1 MESAELWNTLIRGV
15 AVISFAFLYG
25 IGGTGGYNKLFR
37 RLLAPIVFICFML
50 YLRPFSWESLS
61 LLALIPVLWMGYGGG
76 EYETRVVYAIIS
88 GLVGGLICFIHGSNG
103 MAIFQFIT
111 TVFATCYLG
120 VLNPVVARRE
130 EFLIGALSVIGIAFT
145 V

>member
-1 MESAELWNTLIRGV
+1 METKELLLTLVRGL
-15 AVISFAFLYG
+15 AVVSYAFLYG
-25 IGGTGGYNKLFR
+25 VGGVQYKLIR
-37 RLLAPIVFICFML
+37 RLFAPIVFIAFML
-50 YLRPFSWESLS
+50 FLRPIGWESLS

-88 GLVGGLICFIHGSNG
+88 GLAGASVCFFHGSNG
-103 MAIFQFIT
+103 MAIFQFII
-111 TVFATCYLG
+111 TVFGTCYLG

>member
-1 MESAELWNTLIRGV
+1 MESVELWQTLIRGF
-15 AVISFAFLYG
+15 AVIVYAFMYG
-25 IGGTGGYNKLFR
+25 LGGMYNKLFR
-37 RLLAPIVFICFML
+37 RLLAPIVFIAFML
-50 YLRPFSWESLS
+50 FLSPFKWESLS

-76 EYETRVVYAIIS
+76 EYETRVVYAVIS

-103 MAIFQFIT
+103 MAIFQFIL
-111 TVFATCYLG
+111 TVFSTCYLG

>member
-1 MESAELWNTLIRGV
+1 METTELWQTLVRGT
-15 AVISFAFLYG
+15 AVVMYAFLYG
-25 IGGTGGYNKLFR
+25 LGGVRYKLFR
-37 RLLAPIVFICFML
+37 RLLAPIVFIAFML
-50 YLRPFSWESLS
+50 FLRPIGWESLS

-88 GLVGGLICFIHGSNG
+88 GLVGGLICFVHGSNG
-103 MAIFQFIT
+103 MAIFQFLL
-111 TVFATCYLG
+111 TVFSTCYLG

-130 EFLIGALSVIGIAFT
+130 EFLIGALSVLGIAFT

>member
-1 MESAELWNTLIRGV
+1 METTELWQTLIRGT
-15 AVISFAFLYG
+15 AVMSYAFLYG
-25 IGGTGGYNKLFR
+25 VGGMHNKLFR

-50 YLRPFSWESLS
+50 FLRPIGWESLS

-88 GLVGGLICFIHGSNG
+88 GLVGGLICFVHGSNG